1 MPKST
6 YTNSVQDHHW
16 PLLGTAGQDFF
27 GELASY
33 QQELLFMDLQFCHV
47 LTPAEESKSQQQTP
61 SRPAISTTSRKS
73 ALS

>member
-16 PLLGTAGQDFF
+16 PLLGTAGQDLF

-33 QQELLFMDLQFCHV
+33 QQEMLFMDHFYNFVMFLHQ
-47 LTPAEESKSQQQTP
+47 LNNLSQR
-61 SRPAISTTSRKS
+61 SRRHRGK
-73 ALS
+73 L